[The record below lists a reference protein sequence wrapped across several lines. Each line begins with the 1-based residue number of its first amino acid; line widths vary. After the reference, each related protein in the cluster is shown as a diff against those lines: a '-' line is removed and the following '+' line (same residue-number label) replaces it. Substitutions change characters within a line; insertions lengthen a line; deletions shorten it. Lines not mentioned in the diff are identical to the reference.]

1 MQNTL
6 QCGLQTN
13 NKIMIAIFILI
24 LCTTTMSKVEILHG
38 CHHLR
43 LQVLQENIGNILR
56 KNSTQVQ
63 STVYSHATYQRER
76 SKVVLNMKL
85 VCKIKKICFIRF
97 ITVTSRKLLGVLCLK
112 TVPFWQEE
120 TVRLMHRIDGSITT
134 WSTKSGFLWHP

>member
-24 LCTTTMSKVEILHG
+24 LCTTTMYKVEILHG

-63 STVYSHATYQRER
+63 STVYSHATYQRGR
-76 SKVVLNMKL
+76 SKVVLNMKPCMQNQRDL
-85 VCKIKKICFIRF
+85 FHTIYY
-97 ITVTSRKLLGVLCLK
+97 SNL
-112 TVPFWQEE
+112 QEALRSPMFE
-120 TVRLMHRIDGSITT
+120 NGS
-134 WSTKSGFLWHP
+134 FLARGDS